1 MVTARGTTVPRQ
13 RIGDAPP
20 HRWLA
25 IFVLVVSLSGGAL
38 GWADDEERHPLDPL
52 SREEIGAVVEILT
65 KAGKVGPDTRFALI
79 ALQEPPKTVAAGAG
93 EARQASVVA
102 YERTANRTIE
112 GLVNLTHRHVI
123 SWKTRPG
130 VQPPILM
137 EEYALTAEIVRAD
150 SRWRAA
156 MQRRG
161 ILDFENVALDPWPI
175 GPEARSPRRGARM
188 VGVVAYYKGPS
199 PNPYARPIEGVIAY
213 VDLNA
218 RRVVRVLDGPA
229 IPVPPATRGNDLDEA
244 SVDRQRPMP
253 TPLEIRQPDGPSFER
268 RGHLVR
274 WQNWQFR
281 FAVHPREGLVLYTV
295 AYEDDG
301 RLRSILYRASL
312 SELFV
317 PYADRTPTWSF
328 RNAFD
333 QGEIDL
339 GRYANSLEP
348 GTDVPAHA
356 AFYDATLADDH
367 GRAYEIPRAVALYER
382 DGGLLWKHVDYP
394 RANESR
400 RGRELVLGWI
410 ANQGNYEYGF
420 NWVFHQ
426 DGTLEMEALLI
437 GIVLPK
443 VVAGGRPVD
452 DDHPPHGRMVAP
464 HIEGV
469 HHQHWFNFRL
479 DMDVDGPANAVLEVN
494 VAPASSRTVTAARVT
509 ETLIGRE
516 GHAARRLDPGA
527 SRFWKIV
534 NAGSRNVLGQPVAYV
549 LEPGENS
556 SPFLLPGSP
565 LLARAGFLRAHLWI
579 TAYDPTQ
586 QYAAGQ
592 FVNQGPGGDGLPRWV
607 QANRSLV
614 NRDVVLWYTM
624 GITHIPRPEDWPVMS
639 VHRAGFRLVPTGFF
653 SRNPALDVPR
663 PR

>member
-1 MVTARGTTVPRQ
+1 
-13 RIGDAPP
+13 
-20 HRWLA
+20 
-25 IFVLVVSLSGGAL
+25 
-38 GWADDEERHPLDPL
+38 
-52 SREEIGAVVEILT
+52 
-65 KAGKVGPDTRFALI
+65 
-79 ALQEPPKTVAAGAG
+79 
-93 EARQASVVA
+93 
-102 YERTANRTIE
+102 
-112 GLVNLTHRHVI
+112 
-123 SWKTRPG
+123 
-130 VQPPILM
+130 
-137 EEYALTAEIVRAD
+137 
-150 SRWRAA
+150 
-156 MQRRG
+156 
-161 ILDFENVALDPWPI
+161 
-175 GPEARSPRRGARM
+175 M

-199 PNPYARPIEGVIAY
+199 SNPYARPIEGVIAY

>member
-1 MVTARGTTVPRQ
+1 
-13 RIGDAPP
+13 
-20 HRWLA
+20 
-25 IFVLVVSLSGGAL
+25 
-38 GWADDEERHPLDPL
+38 
-52 SREEIGAVVEILT
+52 
-65 KAGKVGPDTRFALI
+65 
-79 ALQEPPKTVAAGAG
+79 
-93 EARQASVVA
+93 
-102 YERTANRTIE
+102 
-112 GLVNLTHRHVI
+112 
-123 SWKTRPG
+123 
-130 VQPPILM
+130 
-137 EEYALTAEIVRAD
+137 
-150 SRWRAA
+150 
-156 MQRRG
+156 
-161 ILDFENVALDPWPI
+161 
-175 GPEARSPRRGARM
+175 
-188 VGVVAYYKGPS
+188 
-199 PNPYARPIEGVIAY
+199 
-213 VDLNA
+213 
-218 RRVVRVLDGPA
+218 
-229 IPVPPATRGNDLDEA
+229 
-244 SVDRQRPMP
+244 MP

-317 PYADRTPTWSF
+317 PYADRTPAWSF

-356 AFYDATLADDH
+356 VFYDATVADDR
-367 GRAYEIPRAVALYER
+367 GRAYDIPRAVALYER
-382 DGGLLWKHVDYP
+382 DGGLLWKHFDYP
-394 RANESR
+394 RTNESR

-420 NWVFHQ
+420 NWIFHQ
-426 DGTLEMEALLI
+426 DGTLQMEALLI

-443 VVAGGRPVD
+443 VVAGGPRAD
-452 DDHPPHGRMVAP
+452 DDHPSHGRMVAP
-464 HIEGV
+464 DIEGV

-479 DMDVDGPANAVLEVN
+479 DMDVDGPANTVIEVN
-494 VAPASSRTVTAARVT
+494 TAPGSPRTAAVARVT
-509 ETLIGRE
+509 ETPIGRE
-516 GHAARRLDPGA
+516 GQAARRLDLGA

-534 NAGSRNVLGQPVAYV
+534 NTGSRNALGQPVAYV

-556 SPFLLPGSP
+556 SPFLLADSP
-565 LLARAGFLRAHLWI
+565 LLKRAGFLSAHLWV

-586 QYAAGQ
+586 QYASGQ
-592 FVNQGPGGDGLPRWV
+592 FVNQGRGGDGLPRWV

-624 GITHIPRPEDWPVMS
+624 GINHIPRPEDWPVMS